1 MAEVSDKN
9 SGSAHRHAVILCH
22 PNERSFNAAVART
35 YCETVRSLGHQPILR
50 DLYRIGFDPVLKI
63 GERSAG
69 EPQELSGDVAAEL
82 ESIRG
87 ADVFV
92 LVYPIWFG
100 TPPAMIK
107 GYVERV
113 FGSAFSYRDV
123 HAGRPHPWLSGKH
136 LLSITSSG
144 TTTTWLD
151 RSGAWMSLRNVFDN
165 YLAKA
170 FSMASS
176 EHLHLESIVEGM
188 AESEGREKLDR
199 VKSFA
204 ASICAR
210 LPQDG
215 RGHHDRES
223 SGACW
228 RP

>member
-1 MAEVSDKN
+1 MAEASDN
-9 SGSAHRHAVILCH
+9 SSGSAHRHAVILCH

-35 YCETVRSLGHQPILR
+35 YCETVRSLGHQPVLR
-50 DLYRIGFDPVLKI
+50 DLYRIGFDPVLKT

-69 EPQELSGDVAAEL
+69 EAQKLSGDIAAEL

-100 TPPAMIK
+100 TPPAMLK

-123 HAGRPHPWLSGKH
+123 HAGRPHPWLSGKY

-144 TTTTWLD
+144 TTATWLD

-176 EHLHLESIVEGM
+176 EHLHLASVVEDM

-199 VKSFA
+199 VQSFA

-210 LPQDG
+210 LPQN
-215 RGHHDRES
+215 
-223 SGACW
+223 GALLGGSA
-228 RP
+228 R

>member
-1 MAEVSDKN
+1 MAEVSDKY

-22 PNERSFNAAVART
+22 PDERSFNAAVAHT
-35 YCETVRSLGHQPILR
+35 YCETVRSLGQQPILR
-50 DLYRIGFDPVLKI
+50 DLYRLGFDPVLKA
-63 GERSAG
+63 GERSVT
-69 EPQELSGDVAAEL
+69 EPLKLSGDVAAEL

-113 FGSAFSYRDV
+113 FGSEFSYRDV
-123 HAGRPHPWLSGKH
+123 HARRPHPLLSGKH

-144 TTTTWLD
+144 STATWLD
-151 RSGAWMSLRNVFDN
+151 LSGAWMSLRNVFDN

-176 EHLHLESIVEGM
+176 EHLHLESVVEGM
-188 AESEGREKLDR
+188 TESSGREKLDR

-210 LPQDG
+210 LPDAARDAATEKAPG
-215 RGHHDRES
+215 RS
-223 SGACW
+223 
-228 RP
+228 